1 MAALT
6 SKDEPRAGEYAGG
19 KCANFE
25 SLAQRKSTGKLTFF
39 TDEVSAVVLD
49 PGYSSV
55 RAGFA
60 GEDTPKSIV
69 PSYYAS
75 YNDSKLFGDHV
86 IDVPRDDVAIKNPYS
101 RDGVVEDWDTAEDLW
116 KYSFASKLTG
126 ARPNEALQ
134 RWLNDPK
141 STPDLQKAMA
151 EEEDTRNPLVDHPL
165 FLTEP
170 NWNPTKNR
178 EKSIEIALEKWSAP
192 AFFIAKQSVMA
203 AFSMGKSTA
212 LVIDI
217 GASQLSVAAV
227 HDGLILKKSI
237 MKSHLGGDYLSSQVR
252 NILGTHEPPITIT
265 PHYLVKSK
273 TPVESGQAAN
283 VVLKEYPAGHT
294 PPQESFRRYQEAKT
308 ILEFKELCLQTWTT
322 QTPFRGQGEAI
333 ARDQY
338 THSFEFPDGYNQTFS
353 SERFKI
359 VESLFDAQCYTS
371 PVAGGVEAQL
381 FPAPEQNQ
389 TIPGL
394 VKMCINQ
401 CDVDLRPTLLSNVV
415 LTGSG
420 SLIKGLPDRIAQTL
434 SVMYPS
440 TKVRMN
446 AAGMSVERKF
456 GSWIGGSIVA
466 SLGTFHQMWISKKE
480 YDEHGANIVEKRCK

>member
-1 MAALT
+1 M
-6 SKDEPRAGEYAGG
+6 
-19 KCANFE
+19 
-25 SLAQRKSTGKLTFF
+25 
-39 TDEVSAVVLD
+39 VLD
-49 PGYSSV
+49 PGYAST

-60 GEDTPKSIV
+60 GEDCPKSIV

-75 YNDSKLFGDHV
+75 YNDSKLFGDHI

-101 RDGVVEDWDTAEDLW
+101 KDGVVEDWDTAEELW
-116 KYSFASKLTG
+116 KYTFASKLTG
-126 ARPNEALQ
+126 VRSNKALQ

-141 STPDLQKAMA
+141 LIPDLQKAMA
-151 EEEDTRNPLVDHPL
+151 EEEDTHDPLVDHPL

-178 EKSIEIALEKWSAP
+178 EKAIEIALEKWAAP
-192 AFFIAKQSVMA
+192 AFYTSKQGVLA

-217 GASQLSVAAV
+217 GASQMSVAAV
-227 HDGLILKKSI
+227 HDGMILKKSV

-252 NILGTHEPPITIT
+252 NVLNAHDPPIDIT

-273 TPVESGQAAN
+273 QPVEPGQPAN
-283 VVLKEYPAGHT
+283 VVLKQYPAGHT
-294 PPQESFRRYQEAKT
+294 PPQSSFRRYQEEKM

-338 THSFEFPDGYNQTFS
+338 AHPFEFPDGYNQTFS

-371 PVAGGVEAQL
+371 PPAGSYEASL

-389 TIPGL
+389 TLPGL

-401 CDVDLRPTLLSNVV
+401 CDVDLRPTFLSNVV
-415 LTGSG
+415 LAGGGSM
-420 SLIKGLPDRIAQTL
+420 IKGLPDRITQTL
-434 SVMYPS
+434 TAMYPS
-440 TKVRMN
+440 TKVRVT
-446 AAGMSVERKF
+446 APGMSVERKF
-456 GSWIGGSIVA
+456 ASYIGGSIVG

-480 YDEHGANIVEKRCK
+480 YDEHGASIVEKRCK

>member
-1 MAALT
+1 MHQTGRRTLEFEELT
-6 SKDEPRAGEYAGG
+6 S
-19 KCANFE
+19 
-25 SLAQRKSTGKLTFF
+25 F

-49 PGYSSV
+49 PGYAST
-55 RAGFA
+55 RAGYA
-60 GEDTPKSIV
+60 GEDCPKSIV

-75 YNDSKLFGDHV
+75 YNDTRLYGDHT
-86 IDVPRDDVAIKNPYS
+86 IDVPRDDVAIKNPYNK
-101 RDGVVEDWDTAEDLW
+101 DGVVEDWDVAEELW

-126 ARPNEALQ
+126 VNPNEALQ

-141 STPDLQKAMA
+141 SVPDLQKSMA
-151 EEEDTRNPLVDHPL
+151 EEDDTKNPLIDHPL

-178 EKSIEIALEKWSAP
+178 EKSIEIALEKWNAP
-192 AFFIAKQSVMA
+192 AFYVSKQSVLA

-217 GASQLSVAAV
+217 GASQLSVAGV
-227 HDGLILKKSI
+227 HDGMILKKSI
-237 MKSHLGGDYLSSQVR
+237 MKSHMGGDYLSSQVR
-252 NILGTHEPPITIT
+252 NVLGTHDPAITIT

-273 TPVESGQAAN
+273 QPVEPGQAAN
-283 VVLKEYPAGHT
+283 VVLKQYPAGHT
-294 PPQESFRRYQEAKT
+294 PPQESYRRYQEEKT

-338 THSFEFPDGYNQTFS
+338 AHPFEFPDGYNQTFS

-359 VESLFDAQCYTS
+359 VESLFDAQCYTPAVS
-371 PVAGGVEAQL
+371 GTWEAHA
-381 FPAPEQNQ
+381 FPTPEQNQ

-401 CDVDLRPTLLSNVV
+401 CDVDLRPMLLGNVV

-420 SLIKGLPDRIAQTL
+420 SLIKGLPDRISQTL
-434 SVMYPS
+434 AAMYPS
-440 TKVRMN
+440 TKIRMN
-446 AAGMSVERKF
+446 APGMAVERKF

-480 YDEHGANIVEKRCK
+480 YEEHGASIVEKRCK